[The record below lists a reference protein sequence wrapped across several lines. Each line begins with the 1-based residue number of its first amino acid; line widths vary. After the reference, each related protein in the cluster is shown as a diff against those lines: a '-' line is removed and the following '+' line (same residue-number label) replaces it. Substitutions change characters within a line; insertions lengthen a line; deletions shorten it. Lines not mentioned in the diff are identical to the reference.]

1 MTSRLR
7 TQFILIVLLTSIAAG
22 IALPIPNKAHWP
34 LFSKARIQPG
44 IDLAGGGE
52 LRYKVLFDPKF
63 SGDRE
68 KATRDAADV
77 LRRRLEALQ
86 LKEPKVTT
94 HGDDEIVLQLPGV
107 DAQGLREYRGLI
119 EGVGKLELYAA
130 STADLQERFEREGIV
145 PEGYRAV
152 QGPGTSAILVEKLP
166 VIEGRHIIAAQP
178 RQQMGPEGA
187 SWVTEFELDSEGAR
201 RFDEAAERLYRR
213 SPRGRIV
220 VVLDDKVRSAPMVNS
235 PAFHGRG
242 QISFGEVPRK

>member
-1 MTSRLR
+1 MNRHLR
-7 TQFILIVLLTSIAAG
+7 TRFVLIVLLTVIAAG
-22 IALPIPNKAHWP
+22 IALPLPNKAHWP

-52 LRYKVLFDPKF
+52 LRYKVLFDPQF
-63 SGDRE
+63 TGNRE

-94 HGDDEIVLQLPGV
+94 RGNDEIVLQLPGV
-107 DAQGLREYRGLI
+107 DAEGLREYRGLI
-119 EGVGKLELYAA
+119 EGVGKLELCA
-130 STADLQERFEREGIV
+130 SAPADLQERFERGGTI
-145 PEGYRAV
+145 PEGYRV
-152 QGPGTSAILVEKLP
+152 VEGPATPPILVEKPP
-166 VIEGRHIIAAQP
+166 VIEGRHIVAAEP
-178 RQQMGPEGA
+178 RQEAGPEGA

-201 RFDEAAERLYRR
+201 RFDQAAERLYRR

-220 VVLDDKVRSAPMVNS
+220 VVLDGQVRSAPVVNS

-242 QISFGEVPRK
+242 QITFGEVPRK